1 MPQFDHSK
9 TPWFITQS
17 RSGLYIA
24 KDGGGIVACAIDS
37 YCTSLDEAQA
47 DAAFI
52 VKAVNAYE
60 ANTALIAKLT
70 EALEPFA
77 AITDIE
83 EEVGRDDPDDDRI
96 LIVQAHGCLLTE
108 LEIEDFRRAR
118 AALSLAKSETP
129 Q

>member
-1 MPQFDHSK
+1 MSSSEHSK

-52 VKAVNAYE
+52 VQCVNAHDELVE
-60 ANTALIAKLT
+60 ALT
-70 EALEPFA
+70 EVMSWIRNWDPNFSE
-77 AITDIE
+77 
-83 EEVGRDDPDDDRI
+83 DDEWPATKAK
-96 LIVQAHGCLLTE
+96 V
-108 LEIEDFRRAR
+108 R
-118 AALSLAKSETP
+118 AALEKAGRPS
-129 Q
+129 